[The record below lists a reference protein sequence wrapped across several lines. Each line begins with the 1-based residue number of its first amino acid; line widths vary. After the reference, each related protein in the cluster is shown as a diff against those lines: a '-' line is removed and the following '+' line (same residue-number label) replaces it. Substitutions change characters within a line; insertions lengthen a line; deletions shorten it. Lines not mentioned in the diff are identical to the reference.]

1 MIGRITGILLEKSAP
16 ELLIG
21 VQGVG
26 YQLLVSLTTFF
37 ELPAEGESVT
47 LHTHFV
53 VREDAQTLFGFS
65 SRGERELFRSLIKVN
80 GVGPK
85 MALAILSGMNSD
97 EFVRCVQADD
107 VAALVRLPGIG
118 RKTAER
124 LLIEMRDK
132 VVGMDLGQG
141 LASPNVTASATPNAI
156 AEAEAALVALGYKPQ
171 EAARM
176 VSSVSRQPEEM
187 DISELI
193 RQSLKSV
200 VKK

>member
-1 MIGRITGILLEKSAP
+1 MIGRITGTLVEKSAP
-16 ELLIG
+16 ELLVD

-26 YQLLVSLTTFF
+26 YELLVSLNTFF
-37 ELPAEGESVT
+37 ELPLEGESVT

-53 VREDAQTLFGFS
+53 VREDAQILFGFGS
-65 SRGERELFRSLIKVN
+65 QRERELFRSLIKVN

-85 MALAILSGMNSD
+85 VALAILSGMNCD

-107 VAALVRLPGIG
+107 IATLVRLPGIG

-124 LLIEMRDK
+124 LLIDMRDK
-132 VVGMDLGQG
+132 VSGLAGQG
-141 LASPNVTASATPNAI
+141 TATANPAASKATDAVT
-156 AEAEAALVALGYKPQ
+156 EAEAALVALGYKPQ

-176 VSSVSRQPEEM
+176 VSTASQQQENM
-187 DISELI
+187 DTSELI